1 MAISPTLCIFIQI
14 RKNQHILNF
23 LSIGIISSNRLFS
36 GIAFVNCD
44 VVAIS
49 AFLPFTCS
57 ACCLI
62 YCLKLRISFG
72 LQLVQQSFPLKQPQY
87 QVFVHLAKI
96 LIHTSFTSISQWIA
110 CASLCGWRY
119 IPPIWTFTDQ
129 LNDMPVALK
138 NGDYQY
144 DDPHFVYIS
153 QV

>member
-44 VVAIS
+44 VVVAIS

-57 ACCLI
+57 AC
-62 YCLKLRISFG
+62 F
-72 LQLVQQSFPLKQPQY
+72 QQSSPLKQPQY
-87 QVFVHLAKI
+87 QVFVHRAKI

-110 CASLCGWRY
+110 CASLCVLRY
-119 IPPIWTFTDQ
+119 IPPIRTFTDQ